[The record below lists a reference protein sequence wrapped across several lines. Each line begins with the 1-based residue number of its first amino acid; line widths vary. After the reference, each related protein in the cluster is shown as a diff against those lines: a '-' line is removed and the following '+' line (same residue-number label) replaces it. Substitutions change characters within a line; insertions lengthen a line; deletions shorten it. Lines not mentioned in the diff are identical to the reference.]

1 MECKNACAHE
11 WVKGTAAFQIAEDER
26 KKCLEYRAS
35 VDLSNMKE
43 SIERIWRLVG
53 TFKDGSLTFATS
65 RRSWT
70 SAWRR

>member
-1 MECKNACAHE
+1 MRRGSSGERSERTPALIK

-53 TFKDGSLTFATS
+53 TFKGGL
-65 RRSWT
+65 
-70 SAWRR
+70 